1 MEELIQNVEIVDEK
15 NINDYIVFKL
25 QLPNGKT
32 IILDQCRATF
42 NFKLIPMPNSSLVG
56 YYEVEGDDKTLH
68 QRTGI
73 LRIYPN
79 GIDLLI
85 KD

>member
-25 QLPNGKT
+25 RLPNGKI

-68 QRTGI
+68 QKEGFLHRY
-73 LRIYPN
+73 LNRQ
-79 GIDLLI
+79 DLLL
-85 KD
+85 K